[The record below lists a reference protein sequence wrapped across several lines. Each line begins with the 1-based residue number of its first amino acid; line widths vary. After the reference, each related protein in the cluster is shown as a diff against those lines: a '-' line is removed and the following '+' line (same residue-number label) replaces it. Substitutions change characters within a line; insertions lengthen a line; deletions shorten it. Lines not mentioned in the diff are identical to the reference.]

1 MKSDRRN
8 ARVSRAVIDSPLGP
22 LTLLASGGALTG
34 LYLDGRAP
42 VPAEAVRKVGNH
54 DAPVPAQ
61 AEREAND
68 QHAPVPAEAERE
80 ANDQDALVL
89 AEAERQLEEYF
100 AGRRRSFDLPLA
112 LEGTAFQR
120 RVWEALLN
128 VGYGETVTYGQL
140 ADQLGQPTAAR
151 AVGLANGRNP
161 VSIIVPCHRVIGSN
175 GSLTGYGGGI
185 SNKQRLLDLE
195 RGVRTIT

>member
-1 MKSDRRN
+1 MKSDSKD

-42 VPAEAVRKVGNH
+42 SPAEA
-54 DAPVPAQ
+54 AP
-61 AEREAND
+61 EAS
-68 QHAPVPAEAERE
+68 
-80 ANDQDALVL
+80 DQDAPVL
-89 AEAERQLEEYF
+89 AEAERQLDEYF

-112 LEGTAFQR
+112 LDGTAFQQ
-120 RVWEALLN
+120 RVWKALLGI
-128 VGYGETVTYGQL
+128 GYGETVTYGQL

-175 GSLTGYGGGI
+175 GKLTGYGGGI
-185 SNKQRLLDLE
+185 PNKQRLLDLE